1 MNSDARP
8 FVSVI
13 VPVFNDQEGI
23 DNCVEALTT
32 QSYPKDRYEII
43 VVDNNSEPAIRL
55 KDKAEFHIQL
65 LFCGTAGS
73 YAARNEGIK
82 YSRGEILAFTDADC
96 VPIREWLNTGVAAL
110 SEGGRNCLIGGAVL
124 LSAPETG
131 SAAELYQYVSGFP
144 QRANVNERNFAA
156 TDNVFSYRSHFDRVG
171 LFNTQLLSGGD
182 LEWCLRAAAQGI
194 KLLFNEQAIVVTSPR
209 SSLSAAIRQARR
221 VAGGRVQ
228 LRRSI
233 QTVVPADRTKP
244 HKGPFSATGWILK
257 QKQLSLLDRLRVLF
271 VAILIKVAHMLEVL
285 RLKLG
290 GNPERR

>member
-1 MNSDARP
+1 MNSDALP

-13 VPVFNDQEGI
+13 VPVFNDQSGI
-23 DNCVEALTT
+23 DRCIEALTT
-32 QSYPKDRYEII
+32 QSYPQGRYEII

-55 KDKAEFHIQL
+55 KDEAGFHIQL

-73 YAARNEGIK
+73 YAARNEGIEC
-82 YSRGEILAFTDADC
+82 SRGEILAFTDADC
-96 VPIREWLNTGVAAL
+96 VPVREWLENGGAAL
-110 SEGGRNCLIGGAVL
+110 SEGGRDCFIGGAVL
-124 LSAPETG
+124 LSEPESG

-156 TDNVFSYRSHFDRVG
+156 TANLFSYRAPFDRVG

-194 KLLFNEQAIVVTSPR
+194 TAIFSERAVVETSPR
-209 SSLSAAIRQARR
+209 INLSAAIRQARR

-228 LRRSI
+228 LRRLS
-233 QTVVPADRTKP
+233 QTVIPADRTRP

-257 QKQLSLLDRLRVLF
+257 QKQLSLSDRLRVLF

-290 GNPERR
+290 GSPERR

>member
-1 MNSDARP
+1 MNSDALP

-13 VPVFNDQEGI
+13 VPVFNDQNGI
-23 DNCVEALTT
+23 DRCVNALIT
-32 QSYPKDRYEII
+32 QSYPQDRYEII

-55 KDKAEFHIQL
+55 KDEAGCHIQL

-73 YAARNEGIK
+73 YAARNEGIEC
-82 YSRGEILAFTDADC
+82 SRGEILAFTDADC
-96 VPIREWLNTGVAAL
+96 VPIREWLDTGVAAL
-110 SEGGRNCLIGGAVL
+110 SEGGRDCVIGGDVQ
-124 LSAPETG
+124 LSAPESG

-156 TDNVFSYRSHFDRVG
+156 TANLLTYRALFDRVG

-194 KLLFNEQAIVVTSPR
+194 KVMFSKQAAVVTSPR
-209 SSLSAAIRQARR
+209 INLSAAIRQARR

-228 LRRSI
+228 LRRSS
-233 QTVVPADRTKP
+233 QTVIPADRTKP
-244 HKGPFSATGWILK
+244 HKEPFSATVWILK